1 VIHNSAIISKTAEIG
16 ENVDIGPYVVIADN
30 VKIGNNVKI
39 AAHAVIKSN
48 TIVGDRCFIDNFAV
62 IGGLPQD
69 KNFDENINSGVKIG
83 NEVVIRENVTIHR
96 ATQESM
102 YTTIG
107 SRCMLQSGSHV
118 AHDCVVMDDT
128 VLANCSMLGGH
139 SIIGNHC
146 FIGGGAAVHQ
156 WVRVGD
162 YAILGGYSATALDL
176 PPYVMS
182 ADRTKIIGLNI
193 VGLRR
198 ANISTKNIS
207 NLKKCFMEF
216 YSRTGFAKDRAI
228 KMLSEGYGSCKESKH
243 FLEFFTSGTHR
254 GFAPLRR
261 KICTNS
267 ID

>member
-1 VIHNSAIISKTAEIG
+1 MIANNGMSAK
-16 ENVDIGPYVVIADN
+16 
-30 VKIGNNVKI
+30 
-39 AAHAVIKSN
+39 
-48 TIVGDRCFIDNFAV
+48 
-62 IGGLPQD
+62 
-69 KNFDENINSGVKIG
+69 
-83 NEVVIRENVTIHR
+83 HR
-96 ATQESM
+96 T
-102 YTTIG
+102 
-107 SRCMLQSGSHV
+107 
-118 AHDCVVMDDT
+118 
-128 VLANCSMLGGH
+128 
-139 SIIGNHC
+139 
-146 FIGGGAAVHQ
+146 F
-156 WVRVGD
+156 
-162 YAILGGYSATALDL
+162 GGYSATALDL

-198 ANISTKNIS
+198 ANISNKNIS

-228 KMLSEGYGSCKESKH
+228 KMLNEGYGSCDESKH